1 MVDTCR
7 RMEVSFCA
15 LGRGLNLKSSE
26 SVVCDDNKTNQPRSF
41 VESWTQRV
49 LIVDFVSG
57 YRRVIGSQSSG
68 KGCVRMATRNAASH
82 RGILMTKKALL
93 VLFCCLVFP
102 ICPLLYGQ
110 ASGSFSGTV
119 TDKTGSVVSGASV
132 KATSQGT
139 GFFRESKTDDS
150 GHYLMPIMP
159 IGDYTIRVES
169 AGFGPAEQKDVRLQ
183 VDEHRELDFSLTPA
197 SVTST
202 VEVSATEVAVQT
214 TNPTLGQVITSQQVA
229 QLPLEWPRL
238 RAAGHA
244 HSWNDSGDQ
253 PQQLLQ
259 RRSQQRSFHSRIVLT
274 VGRRIA
280 RSEYG
285 LAVRRQ

>member
-1 MVDTCR
+1 MSTSRPGIV
-7 RMEVSFCA
+7 A
-15 LGRGLNLKSSE
+15 LPGELDFGEK
-26 SVVCDDNKTNQPRSF
+26 PRPNRHS
-41 VESWTQRV
+41 
-49 LIVDFVSG
+49 
-57 YRRVIGSQSSG
+57 
-68 KGCVRMATRNAASH
+68 TRDRNG
-82 RGILMTKKALL
+82 GILMLTKKALL
-93 VLFCCLVFP
+93 VLVCCLVFP

-197 SVTST
+197 SVTS
-202 VEVSATEVAVQT
+202 
-214 TNPTLGQVITSQQVA
+214 
-229 QLPLEWPRL
+229 RL
-238 RAAGHA
+238 QAP
-244 HSWNDSGDQ
+244 HSWGSAHA
-253 PQQLLQ
+253 P
-259 RRSQQRSFHSRIVLT
+259 RWVCS
-274 VGRRIA
+274 
-280 RSEYG
+280 
-285 LAVRRQ
+285 

>member
-1 MVDTCR
+1 M
-7 RMEVSFCA
+7 
-15 LGRGLNLKSSE
+15 L
-26 SVVCDDNKTNQPRSF
+26 
-41 VESWTQRV
+41 
-49 LIVDFVSG
+49 
-57 YRRVIGSQSSG
+57 
-68 KGCVRMATRNAASH
+68 
-82 RGILMTKKALL
+82 TKKALL

-102 ICPLLYGQ
+102 VCPLLYGQ
-110 ASGSFSGTV
+110 ASGSFSGTI

-132 KATSQGT
+132 KATSQAT

-229 QLPLEWPRL
+229 QLPLNGRDFVQLATLTPGTTQETNPNSFFNGGPSSEVSTRGSFSL
-238 RAAGHA
+238 SVGGSRAQSTDWLFDGNDNNELTAG
-244 HSWNDSGDQ
+244 GMIGQ
-253 PQQLLQ
+253 P
-259 RRSQQRSFHSRIVLT
+259 T
-274 VGRRIA
+274 
-280 RSEYG
+280 
-285 LAVRRQ
+285 